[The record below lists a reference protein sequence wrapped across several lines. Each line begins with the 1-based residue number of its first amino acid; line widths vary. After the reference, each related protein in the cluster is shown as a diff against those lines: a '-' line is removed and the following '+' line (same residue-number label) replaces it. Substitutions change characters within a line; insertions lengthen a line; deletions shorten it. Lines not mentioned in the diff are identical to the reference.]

1 MSRVPLLPNPVGQEL
16 VGLAS
21 PPDWARVFGQAGPME
36 LEIGCGAG
44 GFALDYASRWPQ
56 VRYVALEWR
65 KKFARELDRR
75 SRSRGLANL
84 KVVEADA
91 RIEVP
96 RLFSP
101 GSLAAIHVHFPD
113 PWWKRAH
120 QKRSILTPAFCGVLF
135 ELLSPGGEFDLRTD
149 VQERASAMLAALE
162 GAGFVNPLGPG
173 SFHPRDPEDIPSTR
187 ERRYL
192 TTGTPIYR
200 ARLRK
205 GGGQLPASPPPP

>member
-21 PPDWARVFGQAGPME
+21 PPDWAYVFGQEGPLE
-36 LEIGCGAG
+36 VEIGCGAG
-44 GFALDYASRWPQ
+44 GFGLDYAGRFPQ
-56 VRYVALEWR
+56 VRYVALERR

-75 SRSRGLANL
+75 CHARGLTNL

-101 GSLAAIHVHFPD
+101 SSLAAIHVHFPD

-120 QKRSILTPAFCGVLF
+120 QKRSILTPAFCSVLF
-135 ELLSPGGEFDLRTD
+135 ELLAPGGALDFRTD
-149 VQERASAMLAALE
+149 VQDKAFAILTTLE
-162 GAGFVNPLGPG
+162 AAGFVNPLGPG
-173 SFHPRDPEDIPSTR
+173 SFHPREADEIPSTR

-192 TTGTPIYR
+192 STGTPIYR
-200 ARLRK
+200 ARLGK
-205 GGGQLPASPPPP
+205 GGGSLGAIPQPA